1 MFSTEKVDEVRR
13 SIRRHTELAGF
24 FGGTNW
30 HTTLGMA
37 LENAAKECSTPDIST
52 AISKLQELLTN
63 EPPLRSRATA
73 SAQLPAGLNGE
84 HVVDILLRA
93 LPADVKVPNLLEP
106 INAIYDKGSH
116 TAILTMVMK
125 YNPSSASMA
134 ADNVLEAA
142 IRCAIEDASD

>member
-1 MFSTEKVDEVRR
+1 MYSTGKIDEVRR
-13 SIRRHTELAGF
+13 SIQRHTELAGF

-30 HTTLGMA
+30 HLTLGMA
-37 LENAAKECSTPDIST
+37 LEHAAKECSTPDISR
-52 AISKLQELLTN
+52 AISDLQELLAN

-73 SAQLPAGLNGE
+73 SVKLPVGLDGD
-84 HVVDILLRA
+84 HVVDILRSA
-93 LPADVKVPNLLEP
+93 LPHEVKVPQLLEP

-116 TAILTMVMK
+116 TVALTLVME

-142 IRCAIEDASD
+142 VLCATKNAGG